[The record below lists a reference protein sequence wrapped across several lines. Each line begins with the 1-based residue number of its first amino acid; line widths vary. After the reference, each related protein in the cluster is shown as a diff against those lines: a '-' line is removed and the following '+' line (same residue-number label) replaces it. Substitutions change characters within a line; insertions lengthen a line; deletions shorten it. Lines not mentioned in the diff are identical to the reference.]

1 MLCVSRHNKTQMW
14 VIDMLPYN
22 SNNHH
27 RFTAI
32 IQVNMHQ
39 PAPPVK
45 NWRILL
51 VRSFTAHMPLLTA
64 TSAFGFGKRHW
75 NFLQQ
80 CYPHFLHTFAIA
92 VVVAKIHACT
102 HARTHTHAHP
112 FNGSFPGLPRWAS
125 TRKVKPNWILLK
137 QDTVSGSGISWGIRK
152 SAPRSR
158 QITMPAPHHSV
169 FYRPDALPV
178 AQPTASKHWRHCSC
192 QKTQEKQKQHCGV
205 SIELLSL
212 RNSVIKV

>member
-1 MLCVSRHNKTQMW
+1 MAKTAEQTQSMNFMMNIANWYDQHMLCVSRHNKTQMW

-51 VRSFTAHMPLLTA
+51 VRSFTDHMPLLTA

-75 NFLQQ
+75 NFPQQ

-102 HARTHTHAHP
+102 HARTHTH
-112 FNGSFPGLPRWAS
+112 
-125 TRKVKPNWILLK
+125 TRTPI
-137 QDTVSGSGISWGIRK
+137 
-152 SAPRSR
+152 
-158 QITMPAPHHSV
+158 
-169 FYRPDALPV
+169 
-178 AQPTASKHWRHCSC
+178 
-192 QKTQEKQKQHCGV
+192 
-205 SIELLSL
+205 
-212 RNSVIKV
+212 